1 MRLRKIKFGDKEVD
15 KKELYSSKRAISLD
29 SVDLDKIVVSSK
41 WKIIETT
48 YKYICVY
55 LNNDTIQPLSVVL
68 PQRNGYIK

>member
-1 MRLRKIKFGDKEVD
+1 MRLRKITFGDKEVD

-41 WKIIETT
+41 WKIIETN
-48 YKYICVY
+48 I
-55 LNNDTIQPLSVVL
+55 NNDTIQPLSIVL